1 MSATKVYGF
10 LSQAFIFATVMFVS
24 NLISMYLLI
33 PMPASVIGLVLLF
46 VLLTTKIVKLEQVE
60 QLGTSLTGLIS
71 FLFVPSG
78 ISVIQSLGVMQEVGV
93 QVVGVII
100 IATIMLLAAT
110 GLFSQLLMQLSERP
124 QKRKETKES
133 NLLLLIQIN
142 QLQVRIKGEMQNGYK
157 YNESLFW
164 HCRLIGRLWD
174 RDILI

>member
-24 NLISMYLLI
+24 NLISMYLPI

-110 GLFSQLLMQLSERP
+110 GLFSQLLMQLSEKP

-133 NLLLLIQIN
+133 KSTPSHSN
-142 QLQVRIKGEMQNGYK
+142 KPA
-157 YNESLFW
+157 SST
-164 HCRLIGRLWD
+164 H
-174 RDILI
+174 

>member
-24 NLISMYLLI
+24 NLISMYLPI

-78 ISVIQSLGVMQEVGV
+78 ISVILSLGVMQEVGV

-100 IATIMLLAAT
+100 IATIMLHFATT
-110 GLFSQLLMQLSERP
+110 GLFFAASDAII
-124 QKRKETKES
+124 RKTTAASKDKGD
-133 NLLLLIQIN
+133 QIDSFSF
-142 QLQVRIKGEMQNGYK
+142 K
-157 YNESLFW
+157 
-164 HCRLIGRLWD
+164 
-174 RDILI
+174 

>member
-24 NLISMYLLI
+24 NLISMYLPI

-78 ISVIQSLGVMQEVGV
+78 ISVIQSLGVMQQVGV

-110 GLFSQLLMQLSERP
+110 GLFSQLLLQLSERP
-124 QKRKETKES
+124 QKHKETKGS
-133 NLLLLIQIN
+133 NSASSHSN
-142 QLQVRIKGEMQNGYK
+142 KPA
-157 YNESLFW
+157 SST
-164 HCRLIGRLWD
+164 H
-174 RDILI
+174 

>member
-24 NLISMYLLI
+24 NLISMYLPI

-93 QVVGVII
+93 QVIGVII

-110 GLFSQLLMQLSERP
+110 GLFSQLLMQLSEKP
-124 QKRKETKES
+124 QKHKETKES
-133 NLLLLIQIN
+133 KSTPSHSN
-142 QLQVRIKGEMQNGYK
+142 KPA
-157 YNESLFW
+157 SST
-164 HCRLIGRLWD
+164 H
-174 RDILI
+174 